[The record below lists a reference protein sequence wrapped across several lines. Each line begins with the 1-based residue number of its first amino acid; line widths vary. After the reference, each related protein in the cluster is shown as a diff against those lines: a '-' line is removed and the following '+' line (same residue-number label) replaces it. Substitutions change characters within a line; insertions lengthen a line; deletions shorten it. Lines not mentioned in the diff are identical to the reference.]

1 MTLLP
6 VFLLPILALAMI
18 VFLPLFKSDDMRST
32 SLRSRRYR
40 RTLLGRLAVAVLLLA
55 TLVTV
60 ILPIEGL
67 NSLVQ
72 GILLVLA
79 IMIPAYILSKV
90 MARVQRN
97 KPKGTIET
105 VEPDKQEASS
115 VPHETDP
122 AAEPPTLRARRT
134 RNTASEN
141 STDTLSLHQRVAP
154 QRSESADTLLADT
167 KREPKAP
174 TVGDKAAV
182 GDSADERAKAAA
194 RDIADIR
201 AKAAARDTANK
212 RAKAA
217 VRDTANERAK
227 AAMRDTADESAN
239 AAERDTADESAN
251 AAERN
256 TADVRAKS
264 AERNTADVRA
274 KSAARDTANKRAK
287 AVVRDNAD
295 KSFRE
300 DTPAVV
306 QEQLDRVADL
316 VQTHDLGESQFSE
329 NDEKD
334 SWQSV
339 RKNQDRQSALSSQSV
354 TADVAGTD
362 LAVMTTSQMT
372 DMVID
377 LRKTKTR
384 LQKLVI
390 AQQSAIDS
398 ERKAHEQSRLVARD
412 AIKIMRDS
420 RQAQKLAEK
429 LARRERTE
437 RQRIEMQYNE
447 VTGALDNALS
457 IIAKRKL
464 QEQPDAA
471 SGSS

>member
-97 KPKGTIET
+97 KPKGTVET

-217 VRDTANERAK
+217 
-227 AAMRDTADESAN
+227 MRDTADESAN

-251 AAERN
+251 A
-256 TADVRAKS
+256 

>member
-194 RDIADIR
+194 RD
-201 AKAAARDTANK
+201 TANK

-251 AAERN
+251 A
-256 TADVRAKS
+256 

>member
-264 AERNTADVRA
+264 A
-274 KSAARDTANKRAK
+274 ARDTANKRAK

>member
-97 KPKGTIET
+97 KPKGTVET

-217 VRDTANERAK
+217 
-227 AAMRDTADESAN
+227 MRDTADESAN

-264 AERNTADVRA
+264 A
-274 KSAARDTANKRAK
+274 ARDSANKRAK